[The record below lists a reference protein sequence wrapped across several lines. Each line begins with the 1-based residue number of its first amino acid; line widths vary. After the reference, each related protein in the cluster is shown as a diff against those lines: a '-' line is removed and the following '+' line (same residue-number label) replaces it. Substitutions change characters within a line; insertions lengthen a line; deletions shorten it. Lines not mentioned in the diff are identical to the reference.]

1 MSSVFCPE
9 SQTKE
14 YGAVP
19 PVTVMSTTPLFV
31 ATQEG
36 LVRMAEIPRVSGWV
50 KNIERVS
57 THPKLSVMVT
67 L

>member
-19 PVTVMSTTPLFV
+19 PVTVMSMAALFE

-36 LVRMAEIPRVSGWV
+36 WVRIAVMFRVSGWLRKV
-50 KNIERVS
+50 ERVS
-57 THPKLSVMVT
+57 IQPRLSVTVT
-67 L
+67 E